1 MRVRKYLPDFVF
13 NETNPELKGNCS
25 EEKAEKHFRLC

>member
-1 MRVRKYLPDFVF
+1 MPVRKYVPDFGF
-13 NETNPELKGNCS
+13 SETNPELNGRSS